1 MAFEDCRGSNDLGH
15 TCHRHFGRCRRCSQR
30 HTFYIRFGRSG
41 LGTFPQHT
49 SVARCPCSTD
59 PLRTECML
67 LPLSRICARPDRPCK
82 WSGQV
87 GSGTSRLD
95 TGFARRRCPDTCA
108 PRHSRCKFLGLRWRF
123 GQRCRVC
130 TWPGRSGLGT
140 SRLGT
145 GFAHRRC
152 PDTCAPRHRRCKF
165 LGLRWTFGQRCRVCT
180 WSGRSRLGTC
190 RLGTVFLRRPNTN
203 GRLDTAC
210 MPCMYLGQHYLR
222 ATLPVDMRRSTA
234 ELRYHCC
241 YPAHSRRTG
250 GRTRTCRRRTV
261 RSVRSI
267 PSPLPTMCLVNTLNM
282 SSRRPWKNI
291 PEGKSRTS
299 SGPLYL
305 DRCRVG
311 IPSLCGHRLSNSV
324 RRGTQCMSH
333 TRRAM
338 SCQ

>member
-108 PRHSRCKFLGLRWRF
+108 PRHSRCKFLGLRWTF

-130 TWPGRSGLGT
+130 TWPGRSG
-140 SRLGT
+140 
-145 GFAHRRC
+145 
-152 PDTCAPRHRRCKF
+152 
-165 LGLRWTFGQRCRVCT
+165 
-180 WSGRSRLGTC
+180 LGTC

-222 ATLPVDMRRSTA
+222 EPLPVDMRRSTA
-234 ELRYHCC
+234 ELRYHCF

-250 GRTRTCRRRTV
+250 GRTRTCPRRTV

-291 PEGKSRTS
+291 PEGKSRRS

-311 IPSLCGHRLSNSV
+311 IPSLCGRRLSNSV
-324 RRGTQCMSH
+324 QRGTQCMSH